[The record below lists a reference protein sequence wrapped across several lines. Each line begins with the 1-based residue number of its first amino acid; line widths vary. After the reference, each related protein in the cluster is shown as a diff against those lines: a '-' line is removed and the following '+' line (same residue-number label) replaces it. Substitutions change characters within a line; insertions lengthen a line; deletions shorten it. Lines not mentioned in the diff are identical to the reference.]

1 MAKVKR
7 KPRIGIIVGNYHSDH
22 ARRLVKNLYELAK
35 KADVNAHFYLG
46 TESSSFLKEFAMQ
59 SNRYDYQYA
68 SLYSVSNYSD
78 LDLLIVSVGTLTIFQ
93 KAMTPERFLQ
103 SLPDVPMILTETR
116 IKPKKGAYLI
126 ADNYNGMHSLVEHLI
141 KVHNLTK
148 VAYLGGPKTGNLDAA
163 ERLAAYLDVMKE
175 HGREI
180 NDDLIRYGDFSE
192 HVDELAEELLDLN
205 PDLEAIVCAN
215 DEMAIA
221 VYRVC
226 AKRGLVVGHDIA
238 VTGFDDMELAS
249 FMNPPLTTVKQDYDA
264 MSKKA
269 MEKALAI
276 LRGEKVESEEIV
288 SPLIRRSSCC
298 CPNTDPKMADALFRY
313 SERRDLISNVWKN
326 HDRAHHSWVGPLLT
340 RELLLENFSKKD
352 FYDRLGNCFYMIG
365 AKSAVIGTFET
376 PRVVEEGDFPDAPD
390 YMLLHLYQRGDQWWA
405 YDGPETPKIYL
416 RSLKPDAPDDTSGL
430 LTFFLLFYENTQY
443 GIMWVEIEPED
454 IEFYYTLSMEIGTA
468 LRNLSLSMAQQQY
481 QNMLQNV
488 ARHDNLTGLY
498 NRFGFMNAASDY
510 GKEHLDQTMVTMMA
524 DLDHLKQ
531 INDGFGHME
540 GDFAIRKCA
549 EILREAIGEKGLLG
563 RTGGDEFMGMFSIKN
578 EKELEKIKKK
588 IKKISDDFNKVS
600 DKPYYVELSIG
611 CVTYKYEDTDN
622 FNDLI
627 RQADESLYE
636 AKKVRRQSVVK

>member
-1 MAKVKR
+1 MDEEKR
-7 KPRIGIIVGNYHSDH
+7 KPRIGVIVGNYHSDH
-22 ARRLVKNLYELAK
+22 ARRMVKKLYELAK
-35 KADVNAHFYLG
+35 KADLNAHFYLG
-46 TESSSFLKEFAMQ
+46 TESSSFLKEFSMQ
-59 SNRYDYQYA
+59 SNRFDYQYA
-68 SLYSVSNYSD
+68 SLYSVSGYAD

-93 KAMTPERFLQ
+93 KAMTPERFID

-116 IKPKKGAYLI
+116 IMPKKGAYLI
-126 ADNYNGMHSLVEHLI
+126 ADNYSGMRSLVEHLI

-148 VAYLGGPKTGNLDAA
+148 IAYLGGPRSGNLDAA
-163 ERLAAYLDVMKE
+163 ERLSAFLDVMKE
-175 HGREI
+175 YDREI
-180 NDDLIRYGDFSE
+180 SDDAIRYGDFSE

-205 PDLEAIVCAN
+205 PGLEAIVCAN
-215 DEMAIA
+215 DEMAIS

-226 AKRGLVVGHDIA
+226 EKRGLVVGHDIA

-249 FMNPPLTTVKQDYDA
+249 FMNPPLTTVKQDYDT
-264 MSKKA
+264 MCKKA

-276 LRGEKVESEEIV
+276 LRGEEVESEEIV

-313 SERRDLISNVWKN
+313 TERRDLISNIWKN

-340 RELLLENFSKKD
+340 RELLLENFSRKD
-352 FYDRLGNCFYMIG
+352 FYERLGSCFSMIG

-376 PRVVEEGDFPDAPD
+376 PRVVEEGDFPAAPD
-390 YMLLHLYQRGDQWWA
+390 YMLFDLYQHGDEWWA
-405 YDGPETPKIYL
+405 YDGPDTPKIYL
-416 RSLKPDAPDDTSGL
+416 HSLRPDTPDNSEGL
-430 LTFFLLFYENTQY
+430 LTFFLLFYENIQY

-468 LRNLSLSMAQQQY
+468 LRYLSLSMAQQQY

-498 NRFGFMNAASDY
+498 NRFGFMSAATDY
-510 GKEHLDQTMVTMMA
+510 GNEHKSEPMVIMMA

-549 EILREAIGEKGLLG
+549 EILREAIGEEGLLG
-563 RTGGDEFMGMFSIKN
+563 RTGGDEFMGMFSVRDELAS
-578 EKELEKIKKK
+578 EKLEKK
-588 IKKISDDFNKVS
+588 IKQIAEDFNNTS
-600 DKPYYVELSIG
+600 DKPYYVELSLG
-611 CVTYKYEDTDN
+611 FVTCVFDDTN
-622 FNDLI
+622 NYNELI
-627 RQADESLYE
+627 RKADERLYE
-636 AKKVRRQSVVK
+636 AKKVRRASVVK